1 MKHFKCVVGLL
12 AFASLTVLNFAQSEK
27 RYLLDSMA
35 SSSSSTPSTS
45 GGSSTSGTKGT
56 GSSSSSSSSKSSSS
70 NSSSTKN
77 PCCKGWKFWAS
88 CDQKKVSAQVTVD
101 CTIVSTTYYS
111 ASGAAQTEV
120 RKYGVLESSVSAE
133 FKDKAVR
140 HETAKTGYEM
150 PTEVVTCPTSGECN
164 DCEEYRPSCEG

>member
-56 GSSSSSSSSKSSSS
+56 GSSSSSSSSKPSSSTSSS
-70 NSSSTKN
+70 N
-77 PCCKGWKFWAS
+77 PCCHIWKFGA
-88 CDQKKVSAQVTVD
+88 CNQKVTRKTADLD
-101 CTIVSTTYYS
+101 CRIITTTYYS
-111 ASGAAQTEV
+111 ASGSVQAEV
-120 RKYGVLESSVSAE
+120 VKYGQLVSSVSAE
-133 FKDKAVR
+133 FKANAS
-140 HETAKTGYEM
+140 HCETTESGYVM
-150 PTEVVTCPTSGECN
+150 KDAPFVYCPTTGNCN
-164 DCEEYRPSCEG
+164 DCEEYKPSCGS